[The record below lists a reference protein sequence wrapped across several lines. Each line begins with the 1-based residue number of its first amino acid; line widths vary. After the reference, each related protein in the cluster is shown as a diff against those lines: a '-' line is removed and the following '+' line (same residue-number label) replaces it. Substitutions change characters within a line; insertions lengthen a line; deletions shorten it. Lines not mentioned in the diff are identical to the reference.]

1 MPMQATTLDIFNK
14 QIIEIK

>member
-1 MPMQATTLDIFNK
+1 MPMQATTLDIFYK